1 MSKIFSMR
9 NFRTSTLG
17 AAILLATAFSL
28 PASAAEGGAE
38 IERLDW
44 TFSGLAGYF
53 DKPQL
58 RRGYLVYKNVCSA
71 CHGMRLL
78 SYRNLSETGGPEFSE
93 ASVKEF
99 ASEVEVTDGPDDQG
113 EMFTRPGIPSD
124 RFVSPYPNDKA
135 AAAAQGGAVPPDL
148 SLIAKARAPAHARVW
163 YTEPYYWLV
172 DVLTGYQEGGPDYI
186 HGLLT
191 GYRDEPPA
199 GVDVLPGL
207 YYNEAFPGHQIA
219 MPPPLSEGLV
229 TYDDGTSE
237 TLENYS
243 RDVTA
248 FLMWASEP
256 TLEER
261 KKMGLTV
268 LTYLAIFAVLLY
280 LSKRAL
286 WNRIPH

>member
-9 NFRTSTLG
+9 YFSIS
-17 AAILLATAFSL
+17 ALAVAGMMAMAYTL

-38 IERLDW
+38 VERLDW
-44 TFSGLAGYF
+44 TFGGLAGHF
-53 DKPQL
+53 DRPQL
-58 RRGYLVYKNVCSA
+58 RRGYQVYSNVCAS

-78 SYRNLSETGGPEFSE
+78 YYRNLSEPGGPEFSE

-99 ASEVEVTDGPDDQG
+99 ASQAEVTDGPNDEG
-113 EMFTRPGIPSD
+113 EMFTRPGIPADS
-124 RFVSPYPNDKA
+124 FVSPYPNDKA

-148 SLIAKARAPAHARVW
+148 SLIAKARAPAHARAW

-172 DVLTGYQEGGPDYI
+172 DVLTGYQEGGPDYLYA
-186 HGLLT
+186 LLT
-191 GYRDEPPA
+191 GYKEEPPA
-199 GVDVLPGL
+199 DVNVLDGL

-219 MPPPLSEGLV
+219 MPPPLVEALV
-229 TYDDGTSE
+229 TYEDGTAE
-237 TLENYS
+237 TVENYA

-261 KKMGLTV
+261 KRMGLTV
-268 LTYLAIFAVLLY
+268 LVYLAIFAALLY

-286 WNRIPH
+286 WHRIPH